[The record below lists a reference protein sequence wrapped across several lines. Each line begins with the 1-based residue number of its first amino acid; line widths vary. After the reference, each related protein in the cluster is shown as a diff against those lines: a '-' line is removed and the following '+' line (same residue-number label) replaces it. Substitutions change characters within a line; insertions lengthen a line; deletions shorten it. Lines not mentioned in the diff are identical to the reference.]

1 MTPKENAIYLIHLF
15 NRGGYGKINA
25 RIHVEEILSINSVD
39 KDEDLSN
46 YWEQVKQEI
55 EKTMTNNKQQT
66 TLQILINGLID
77 RKKNIIE
84 NADSMPNDMLE
95 GGVMAFESAIDLAQS
110 LLEMDKKQI
119 ILAITANLPIEDGVL
134 TAVQKAEQYY
144 NETYGGGE
152 Q

>member
-1 MTPKENAIYLIHLF
+1 MK
-15 NRGGYGKINA
+15 
-25 RIHVEEILSINSVD
+25 S
-39 KDEDLSN
+39 
-46 YWEQVKQEI
+46 
-55 EKTMTNNKQQT
+55 NKQQT
-66 TLQILINGLID
+66 TVQILINGLIA
-77 RKKNIIE
+77 RKENIIE

-144 NETYGGGE
+144 NETYGGGDK
-152 Q
+152 

>member
-1 MTPKENAIYLIHLF
+1 
-15 NRGGYGKINA
+15 
-25 RIHVEEILSINSVD
+25 
-39 KDEDLSN
+39 
-46 YWEQVKQEI
+46 
-55 EKTMTNNKQQT
+55 MTNNKQQT

-77 RKKNIIE
+77 RKENIIK

-110 LLEMDKKQI
+110 LLEMEKEQIKK
-119 ILAITANLPIEDGVL
+119 
-134 TAVQKAEQYY
+134 AVNFGDERGNIVSYSTAEQYY